1 MVASDGAGKS
11 SFPHITN
18 GAYHWLIM
26 YTDTVLVDPTPAHKQ

>member
-26 YTDTVLVDPTPAHKQ
+26 YTDTVLVDPTPTHKQ